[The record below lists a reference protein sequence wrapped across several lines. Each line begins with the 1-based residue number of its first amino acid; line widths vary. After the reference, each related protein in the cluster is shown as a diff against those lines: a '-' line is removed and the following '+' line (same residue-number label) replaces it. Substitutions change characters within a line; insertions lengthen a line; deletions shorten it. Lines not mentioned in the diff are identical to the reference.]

1 MATRKVQ
8 TYYLHTLDGKPAG
21 YNGEQIVFA
30 MAFGRPVPLCLS
42 RREIKMQQ
50 RLSEQ
55 WRAKKG
61 YGPEPYI
68 YGYKRVRLP

>member
-1 MATRKVQ
+1 MRSCTDR

-21 YNGEQIVFA
+21 YSGEQIVFA
-30 MAFGRPVPLCLS
+30 MKFGRPVPLCGSL
-42 RREIKMQQ
+42 REIRMQQ

-55 WRAKKG
+55 WRMKRG
-61 YGPEPYI
+61 YRAEPYV